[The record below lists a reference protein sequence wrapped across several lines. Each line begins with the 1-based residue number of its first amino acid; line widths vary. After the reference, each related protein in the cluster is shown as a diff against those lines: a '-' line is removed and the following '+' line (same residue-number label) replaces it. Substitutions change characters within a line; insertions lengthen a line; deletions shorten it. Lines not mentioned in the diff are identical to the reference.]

1 MTKYDFILMS
11 GEADAFLKK
20 LQEIG
25 LVDITRSVKPVDEES
40 EKLSYQADIYR
51 KAIVALKEVEPAEFA
66 EKTYGDLAANVME
79 TVNGIEADRNQLTQL
94 HKDLEECQPW
104 GNFNMNDIEKLAKQ
118 GLKLHFYKAKTVDPA
133 WKEQYA
139 LSEISNDGTNTYFV
153 VVDDSEAVITS
164 HSVGEP
170 FGVARSDSDAAIHT
184 YEFPL
189 KELPAP
195 TRDCATIKKE
205 ISALE
210 YEIEQKNKH
219 LSELKCHED
228 DLRKEL
234 DKMASDLDLH
244 LAHVAGEK
252 AAEDYIT
259 VFEGFAPASSEERL
273 RALLDQ
279 EDVFYVADKAKVD
292 DNPPI
297 KLKNN
302 KFVSMFELLT
312 DMYGRPKY
320 DEFDP
325 TVFISIFFMLFFAFC
340 MGDMGYGLVLI
351 GASLGL
357 KKVLGNIAPLGV
369 TLGIATT
376 IVGFF
381 FHTFFSM
388 DMLEWS
394 WLPDSVKAI
403 MLPSQ
408 IAGYDGTM
416 VLALLVGIV
425 HICLAMI
432 VKTYQATKTKGF
444 ANSLGTWGWTLLIVG
459 GVIVGGLALMGVMDK
474 EVTKWVVIVLGVLS
488 ALGIFFLNDL
498 HRNPLMN
505 FGSGLWDTYNTAT
518 GLLGDVLSYL
528 RLYALGL
535 AGAKLGEAFNAI
547 GVQALGDGGFGWVAF
562 ILIVVIGHVLNV
574 AMCVLGAFVHP
585 LRLNFLEFFK
595 NSGYEGTGRNY
606 NPLQSTNKYQQIK
619 N

>member
-1 MTKYDFILMS
+1 MVTEMTKYDFILMS
-11 GEADAFLKK
+11 GDADAFLEK
-20 LQEIG
+20 LQSVG
-25 LVDITRSVKPVDEES
+25 VVDITRSLKPIDEKS
-40 EKLSYQADIYR
+40 EKLSARAEVYR
-51 KAIVALKEVEPAEFA
+51 DALSALKEVEKAEDPGQKPTDFA
-66 EKTYGDLAANVME
+66 VEVME
-79 TVNGIEADRNQLTQL
+79 TVRDKGAIEAQLPQL
-94 HKDLEECQPW
+94 RKDADELVPW
-104 GNFNMNDIEKLAKQ
+104 GQFDAKSFDRLKET
-118 GLKLHFYKAKTVDPA
+118 GLKLHFYKAKDIDPA

-139 LSEISNDGTNTYFV
+139 LSEISNLGGNSYFV
-153 VVDDSEAVITS
+153 VV
-164 HSVGEP
+164 
-170 FGVARSDSDAAIHT
+170 SDSDD
-184 YEFPL
+184 YDFPL

-195 TRDCATIKKE
+195 DRDYAAIEKQIADLEAQVKE
-205 ISALE
+205 KEHRLA
-210 YEIEQKNKH
+210 Q
-219 LSELKCHED
+219 LKWHEPVIQA
-228 DLRKEL
+228 EL
-234 DKMASDLDLH
+234 DKTLSKLDLH
-244 LAHVAGEK
+244 LANVAGEK

-259 VFEGFAPASSEERL
+259 VFEGFAPAENEP
-273 RALLDQ
+273 ALHDML
-279 EDVFYVADKAKVD
+279 EKENILYLVDKAKVD

-302 KFVSMFELLT
+302 KFVSMFEMLT

-340 MGDMGYGLVLI
+340 MGDAGYGLVLI
-351 GASLGL
+351 LASLGL
-357 KKVLGNIAPLGV
+357 KKMLGKIAPLGI

-376 IVGFF
+376 VIGLL
-381 FHTFFSM
+381 FHTFFST
-388 DMLEWS
+388 DMLTWKCI
-394 WLPDSVKAI
+394 PDAVKRC

-432 VKTYQATKTKGF
+432 VKTYQATKVKGF

-474 EVTKWVVIVLGVLS
+474 ALTKWIVIVLGSLS

-498 HRNPLMN
+498 KRNPLLN
-505 FGSGLWDTYNTAT
+505 FGSGLWETYNTAT

-547 GVQALGDGGFGWVAF
+547 GLQALGDGGFGWVAF
-562 ILIVVIGHVLNV
+562 ILIVVIGHTLNV

-595 NSGYEGTGRNY
+595 NSGYEGTGRRY
-606 NPLQSTNKYQQIK
+606 KPLQS
-619 N
+619 

>member
-1 MTKYDFILMS
+1 MVTEMTKYDFILMS
-11 GEADAFLKK
+11 GDADAFLAK
-20 LQEIG
+20 LQQVG
-25 LVDITRSVKPVDEES
+25 LVDITRSVKPVDEQS
-40 EKLSYQADIYR
+40 EKLALRAEIYR
-51 KAIVALKEVEPAEFA
+51 KALSALKQVEPAEFA
-66 EKTYGDLAANVME
+66 EKTYGDLAVNVLD
-79 TVNGIEADRNQLTQL
+79 TISAKDEALNQLAQL
-94 HKDLEECQPW
+94 RKELEESRPW
-104 GNFNMNDIEKLAKQ
+104 GNFDVNGIKRLAEK
-118 GLKLHFYKAKTVDPA
+118 GLKLHFYKTKVVDPA

-139 LSEISNDGTNTYFV
+139 LSEISELEGYTYFV
-153 VVDDSEAVITS
+153 VVADSE
-164 HSVGEP
+164 E
-170 FGVARSDSDAAIHT
+170 

-195 TRDCATIKKE
+195 TRDCSAIEKE
-205 ISALE
+205 IKSLE
-210 YEIEQKNKH
+210 DDVEKYDRH
-219 LSELKCHED
+219 LAELKCHEP
-228 DLRKEL
+228 DLQREL
-234 DKMASDLDLH
+234 DKLLSKLDLH
-244 LAHVAGEK
+244 LAGVAGEK
-252 AAEDYIT
+252 AAEDYLT
-259 VFEGFAPASSEERL
+259 VFEGFVPTEKEAAL
-273 RALLDQ
+273 REMLEQ
-279 EDVFYVADKAKVD
+279 EHVFYVADKAVVD

-302 KFVSMFELLT
+302 KFVSMFEMLT

-351 GASLGL
+351 GASLAL
-357 KKVLGNIAPLGV
+357 KKMLGKIAPLGI

-376 IVGFF
+376 VVGFL
-381 FHTFFSM
+381 FHTFFSV
-388 DMLEWS
+388 DMLTWS
-394 WLPDSVKAI
+394 WLPEGVKKC

-408 IAGYDGTM
+408 IAGFDGTM

-432 VKTYQATKTKGF
+432 VKTYQSTKVKGF
-444 ANSLGTWGWTLLIVG
+444 ANSLSTWGWTLLIVG

-474 EVTKWVVIVLGVLS
+474 AVTKWVIIGIGVVS

-498 HRNPLMN
+498 HRNPLLN
-505 FGSGLWDTYNTAT
+505 FGSGLWETYNTAT

-547 GVQALGDGGFGWVAF
+547 GVQALGDGGAGWIPFV
-562 ILIVVIGHVLNV
+562 LIVVVGHTLNV

-595 NSGYEGTGRNY
+595 NSGYEGSGREY
-606 NPLQSTNKYQQIK
+606 HPLKTEN
-619 N
+619 

>member
-1 MTKYDFILMS
+1 MVTEMTKYGFILMS

-25 LVDITRSVKPVDEES
+25 MVDITRSVKPIDEQS
-40 EKLSYQADIYR
+40 EKLSSKADIYR

-66 EKTYGDLAANVME
+66 EKTYGDLAANVLE
-79 TVNGIEADRNQLTQL
+79 TVNGIESDRNQLTQL
-94 HKDLEECQPW
+94 RKDLEECQPW
-104 GNFNMNDIEKLAKQ
+104 GNFDMNDIERLAKQ
-118 GLKLHFYKAKTVDPA
+118 GLKLHFYKAKMVDPT

-139 LSEISNDGTNTYFV
+139 LSEISNDGVNTYFV
-153 VVDDSEAVITS
+153 VVDDQNE
-164 HSVGEP
+164 
-170 FGVARSDSDAAIHT
+170 

-195 TRDCATIKKE
+195 TRDCASIKKE
-205 ISALE
+205 IAALE
-210 YEIEQKNKH
+210 DDIEQKNKH

-228 DLRKEL
+228 DLRKEM
-234 DKMASDLDLH
+234 DKMASELDLH

-252 AAEDYIT
+252 VAEDYIT
-259 VFEGFAPASSEERL
+259 VFEGFAPASSEESL

-302 KFVSMFELLT
+302 KYVSMFELLT

-320 DEFDP
+320 NEFDP

-357 KKVLGNIAPLGV
+357 KKMLGNIAPLGV

-376 IVGFF
+376 VVGFF
-381 FHTFFSM
+381 FHTFFSV
-388 DMLEWS
+388 DMLQWS
-394 WLPDSVKAI
+394 WLPEGIKSI

-408 IAGYDGTM
+408 IAGFDGTM
-416 VLALLVGIV
+416 VLALLVGVV

-459 GVIVGGLALMGVMDK
+459 GVIVGAFALLGVM
-474 EVTKWVVIVLGVLS
+474 ETSLATWAIIIIGILS

-498 HRNPLMN
+498 HRNPLVNM
-505 FGSGLWDTYNTAT
+505 GVGLWDTYQMVT

-547 GVQALGDGGFGWVAF
+547 GVQALGDGGVNWIFF
-562 ILIVVIGHVLNV
+562 ILIVVVGHVLNI

-595 NSGYEGTGRNY
+595 NSGYEGSGRNY
-606 NPLQSTNKYQQIK
+606 NPLQSTK
-619 N
+619 

>member
-11 GEADAFLKK
+11 GDADAFLKK
-20 LQEIG
+20 LQEVG
-25 LVDITRSVKPVDEES
+25 LVDITRSLKPVDEQS
-40 EKLSYQADIYR
+40 EKLSVRAGIYR
-51 KAIVALKEVEPAEFA
+51 KALSALKGVEPAEFA
-66 EKTYGDLAANVME
+66 EKTYGDLAVNVLDTIKE
-79 TVNGIEADRNQLTQL
+79 KEEIQAQLAL
-94 HKDLEECQPW
+94 LRKELEESRPW
-104 GNFNMNDIEKLAKQ
+104 GSFDEEGFRRLADM
-118 GLKLHFYKAKTVDPA
+118 GLKLHFYKAKAIDPT

-139 LSEISNDGTNTYFV
+139 LSEISNDGAYTYFV
-153 VVDDSEAVITS
+153 VVA
-164 HSVGEP
+164 
-170 FGVARSDSDAAIHT
+170 DSDE
-184 YEFPL
+184 YDFPM

-195 TRDCATIKKE
+195 NRDCAAVEKA
-205 ISALE
+205 ISELE
-210 YEIEQKNKH
+210 YEIVQKDKH
-219 LSELKCHED
+219 LAELKCHED
-228 DLRKEL
+228 DIQKGLEKL
-234 DKMASDLDLH
+234 TSKLDLH
-244 LAHVAGEK
+244 LAQVAGEK
-252 AAEDYIT
+252 AADEYLT
-259 VFEGFAPASSEERL
+259 VFEGFAPAASEESL

-279 EDVFYVADKAKVD
+279 ENVFYVADKAVVD

-351 GASLGL
+351 GASLAL
-357 KKVLGNIAPLGV
+357 KKKLGKIAPLGV

-376 IVGFF
+376 VVGFL
-381 FHTFFSM
+381 FHTFFSV
-388 DMLEWS
+388 DMLTWS
-394 WLPDSVKAI
+394 WLPEAVKKC
-403 MLPSQ
+403 MVPSQ
-408 IAGYDGTM
+408 IAGFDGTM

-432 VKTYQATKTKGF
+432 VKTYQSTKVKGF

-459 GVIVGGLALMGVMDK
+459 GVIIGGLALMGVMDK
-474 EVTKWVVIVLGVLS
+474 AVTKWVIIGLGILS

-498 HRNPLMN
+498 HRNPLKN
-505 FGSGLWDTYNTAT
+505 FGSGLWETYNTAT

-547 GVQALGDGGFGWVAF
+547 GLQALGDGGAGWIAF

-595 NSGYEGTGRNY
+595 NSGYEGSGRVY
-606 NPLQSTNKYQQIK
+606 NPLTN
-619 N
+619 NNN

>member
-1 MTKYDFILMS
+1 MVTEMTKYDFILMS
-11 GEADAFLKK
+11 GDADAFLEK
-20 LQEIG
+20 LQTVG
-25 LVDITRSVKPVDEES
+25 VMDITRSLKPIDEKS
-40 EKLSYQADIYR
+40 EKLSTRADIYR
-51 KAIVALKEVEPAEFA
+51 KALSTLKAIEKAEDPGQKPADFAAEVMQTVREKEAIEAQLPQLRKEADDLVPWGRFDKTSFEKLKE
-66 EKTYGDLAANVME
+66 N
-79 TVNGIEADRNQLTQL
+79 
-94 HKDLEECQPW
+94 
-104 GNFNMNDIEKLAKQ
+104 
-118 GLKLHFYKAKTVDPA
+118 GLKLHFYKAKAIDPA

-139 LSEISNDGTNTYFV
+139 LSEISNIGGYSYFV
-153 VVDDSEAVITS
+153 VV
-164 HSVGEP
+164 
-170 FGVARSDSDAAIHT
+170 SDSD
-184 YEFPL
+184 EFDFPL

-195 TRDCATIKKE
+195 QSDYAAVEQQIAELEGQVKQKE
-205 ISALE
+205 QRLA
-210 YEIEQKNKH
+210 Q
-219 LSELKCHED
+219 LKWHEPVIQA
-228 DLRKEL
+228 EL
-234 DKMASDLDLH
+234 DKTLSNLDLH
-244 LAHVAGEK
+244 LAHAAGEK

-259 VFEGFAPASSEERL
+259 VFEGFAPKENEPALHDMLER
-273 RALLDQ
+273 
-279 EDVFYVADKAKVD
+279 ENVFYLVDKAQVD

-320 DEFDP
+320 NEFDP

-351 GASLGL
+351 GASLAL

-376 IVGFF
+376 VVGFL
-381 FHTFFSM
+381 FHTFFSV
-388 DMLEWS
+388 DMLTWS
-394 WLPDSVKAI
+394 WLPEGVKRI
-403 MLPSQ
+403 MLPSK

-432 VKTYQATKTKGF
+432 VKTYQSTKVKGF

-459 GVIVGGLALMGVMDK
+459 GIIVGGLALLGVIDK
-474 EVTKWVVIVLGVLS
+474 ALTKWIIIVIGCLS

-498 HRNPLMN
+498 HRNPLLN

-547 GVQALGDGGFGWVAF
+547 GVQALGDGGVNWVFF
-562 ILIVVIGHVLNV
+562 ILIVVVGHVLNV

-595 NSGYEGTGRNY
+595 NSGYEGSGRRY
-606 NPLQSTNKYQQIK
+606 NPLQNT
-619 N
+619 

>member
-11 GEADAFLKK
+11 GDADAFLAK
-20 LQEIG
+20 LQQIG
-25 LVDITRSVKPVDEES
+25 LVDITRSVKPVDEQS
-40 EKLSYQADIYR
+40 EKLAFRAEIYR
-51 KAIVALKEVEPAEFA
+51 KALSALKQVEPAEFA
-66 EKTYGDLAANVME
+66 EKTYGDLAVNVLD
-79 TVNGIEADRNQLTQL
+79 TISGKDEALNQLAQL
-94 HKDLEECQPW
+94 RKELEESRPW
-104 GNFNMNDIEKLAKQ
+104 GNFDVNGIKRLAEK
-118 GLKLHFYKAKTVDPA
+118 GLKLHFYKTKVVDPA

-139 LSEISNDGTNTYFV
+139 LSEISELEGYTYFV
-153 VVDDSEAVITS
+153 VVADSE
-164 HSVGEP
+164 E
-170 FGVARSDSDAAIHT
+170 

-195 TRDCATIKKE
+195 TRDCSAIEKE
-205 ISALE
+205 IKSLE
-210 YEIEQKNKH
+210 DDVEKYDRH
-219 LSELKCHED
+219 LAELKCHEP
-228 DLRKEL
+228 DLQREL
-234 DKMASDLDLH
+234 DKLLSKLDLH
-244 LAHVAGEK
+244 LAGVAGEK
-252 AAEDYIT
+252 AAEDYLT
-259 VFEGFAPASSEERL
+259 VFEGFVPTDKEAAL
-273 RALLDQ
+273 REMLEQ
-279 EDVFYVADKAKVD
+279 EHVFYVADKAVVD

-302 KFVSMFELLT
+302 KFVSMFEMLT

-351 GASLGL
+351 GASLAL
-357 KKVLGNIAPLGV
+357 KKMLGKIAPLGI

-376 IVGFF
+376 VVGFL
-381 FHTFFSM
+381 FHTFFSV
-388 DMLEWS
+388 DMLTWS
-394 WLPDSVKAI
+394 WLPEGVKKC

-408 IAGYDGTM
+408 IAGFDGTM

-432 VKTYQATKTKGF
+432 VKTYQSTKVKGF
-444 ANSLGTWGWTLLIVG
+444 ANSLSTWGWTLLIVG

-474 EVTKWVVIVLGVLS
+474 AVTKWVIIGIGVLS

-498 HRNPLMN
+498 HRNPLLN
-505 FGSGLWDTYNTAT
+505 FGSGLWETYNTAT

-547 GVQALGDGGFGWVAF
+547 GVQALGDGGAGWIPFV
-562 ILIVVIGHVLNV
+562 LIVVVGHTLNV

-595 NSGYEGTGRNY
+595 NSGYEGSGREY
-606 NPLQSTNKYQQIK
+606 HPLKTEN
-619 N
+619 

>member
-1 MTKYDFILMS
+1 MVTEMTKYDFILMS
-11 GEADAFLKK
+11 GDADAFLKK

-25 LVDITRSVKPVDEES
+25 LVDITRSVKPIDEQS
-40 EKLSYQADIYR
+40 EKLSLRADIYR
-51 KAIVALKEVEPAEFA
+51 KALFHLKEVTPAEFA
-66 EKTYGDLAANVME
+66 EKTYGDLAVNVLD
-79 TVNGIEADRNQLTQL
+79 TVKEKEEAQSQLAQL
-94 HKDLEECQPW
+94 YKDLEESKPW
-104 GNFNMNDIEKLAKQ
+104 GQFDVDSVKRLTDL
-118 GLKLHFYKAKTVDPA
+118 GLKMHFYKAKAIDPA

-153 VVDDSEAVITS
+153 VVAEDD
-164 HSVGEP
+164 
-170 FGVARSDSDAAIHT
+170 DYD
-184 YEFPL
+184 FPM
-189 KELPAP
+189 KELTAP
-195 TRDCATIKKE
+195 TRDCAAIEKE
-205 ISALE
+205 IQTVRDT
-210 YEIEQKNKH
+210 IEQKDKH
-219 LSELKCHED
+219 LSELKCHEA
-228 DLRKEL
+228 DLRKEM
-234 DKMASDLDLH
+234 DRIASKLDLH

-252 AAEDYIT
+252 AADDYIT
-259 VFEGFAPASSEERL
+259 VFEGFAPAASEENL

-279 EDVFYVADKAKVD
+279 ENVFYVADKAKVD

-351 GASLGL
+351 GASLAL
-357 KKVLGNIAPLGV
+357 KKVLGNIAPLGI

-376 IVGFF
+376 VVGFL
-381 FHTFFSM
+381 FHTFFSV
-388 DMLEWS
+388 DMLTWS
-394 WLPDSVKAI
+394 WLPDAVKSI

-416 VLALLVGIV
+416 VLALIVGIV

-432 VKTYQATKTKGF
+432 VKTYQSTKTKGF
-444 ANSLGTWGWTLLIVG
+444 LNSLGTWGWTLLIVG
-459 GVIVGGLALMGVMDK
+459 GVIIGGLALMGVMDK
-474 EVTKWVVIVLGVLS
+474 AVTKWVIIVLGILS
-488 ALGIFFLNDL
+488 ALGIFFLNDI
-498 HRNPLMN
+498 HRNPLKN
-505 FGSGLWDTYNTAT
+505 FGAGLWETYNTAT

-547 GVQALGDGGFGWVAF
+547 GLQALGDGGFGWVAF
-562 ILIVVIGHVLNV
+562 ILIVIVGHTLNV

-595 NSGYEGTGRNY
+595 NSGYEGSGRNF
-606 NPLQSTNKYQQIK
+606 NPLTNNNK
-619 N
+619 

>member
-1 MTKYDFILMS
+1 MVTEMTKYDFILMS
-11 GEADAFLKK
+11 GDMDAFLEK
-20 LQEIG
+20 LQSIG
-25 LVDITRSVKPVDEES
+25 VVDITRSTKPVDEHS
-40 EKLSYQADIYR
+40 ENLSSRAGVLR
-51 KAIVALKEVEPAEFA
+51 KALTLLKDVTPAEFA
-66 EKTYGDLAANVME
+66 EKGSADYASDVVETVME
-79 TVNGIEADRNQLTQL
+79 IEAMRARVPVLQKEADELV
-94 HKDLEECQPW
+94 PW
-104 GNFNMNDIEKLAKQ
+104 GCFDKASFDKLKEQ
-118 GLKLHFYKAKTVDPA
+118 GLKLHFYKAKAIEPE

-139 LSEISNDGTNTYFV
+139 LSEISNVGGYSYFV
-153 VVDDSEAVITS
+153 VV
-164 HSVGEP
+164 
-170 FGVARSDSDAAIHT
+170 SDSDD
-184 YEFPL
+184 YDFPM
-189 KELPAP
+189 KEIPAP
-195 TRDCATIKKE
+195 EKDYLALEKEIAELQDDITKKE
-205 ISALE
+205 A
-210 YEIEQKNKH
+210 H
-219 LSELKCHED
+219 LTELKCREASIQ
-228 DLRKEL
+228 KEL
-234 DKMASDLDLH
+234 DKTLSKLDLH
-244 LAHVAGEK
+244 LAQVSGEK

-259 VFEGFAPASSEERL
+259 VFEGFAPKECEP
-273 RALLDQ
+273 ALQ
-279 EDVFYVADKAKVD
+279 EMLEKENVFYLVDKAKVD

-297 KLKNN
+297 QLKNN

-320 DEFDP
+320 NEFDP

-351 GASLGL
+351 LASLGL

-376 IVGFF
+376 VVGFF
-381 FHTFFSM
+381 FHTFFSV
-388 DMLEWS
+388 DMLTWS
-394 WLPDSVKAI
+394 WLPEGVKSI

-425 HICLAMI
+425 HICLALI

-459 GVIVGGLALMGVMDK
+459 GVIVGGLALMGVIDNT
-474 EVTKWVVIVLGVLS
+474 VTKWIIIVIGCLS

-498 HRNPLMN
+498 HRNPLAN
-505 FGSGLWDTYNTAT
+505 FGSGLWETYNTVT

-547 GVQALGDGGFGWVAF
+547 GVQALGDGGVNWIFF
-562 ILIVVIGHVLNV
+562 ILIVVIGHVLNI

-595 NSGYEGTGRNY
+595 NSGYEGTGRKY
-606 NPLQSTNKYQQIK
+606 NPLSEIN

>member
-1 MTKYDFILMS
+1 MVTEMTKYDFILMS
-11 GEADAFLKK
+11 GDADAFLEK
-20 LQEIG
+20 LQTVG
-25 LVDITRSVKPVDEES
+25 MVDITRSLKPVDEQS
-40 EKLSYQADIYR
+40 EKLSARADIYR
-51 KAIVALKEVEPAEFA
+51 KALSTLKAVEKADDPGQKPTDFA
-66 EKTYGDLAANVME
+66 VEVME
-79 TVNGIEADRNQLTQL
+79 TVRDKEALEAQLPQL
-94 HKDLEECQPW
+94 RKDADELVPW
-104 GNFNMNDIEKLAKQ
+104 GQFDAKSFDRLKDS
-118 GLKLHFYKAKTVDPA
+118 GLKLHFYKAKAIDPA
-133 WKEQYA
+133 WTEQYA
-139 LSEISNDGTNTYFV
+139 LSEISNIGGYSYFV
-153 VVDDSEAVITS
+153 VV
-164 HSVGEP
+164 
-170 FGVARSDSDAAIHT
+170 SDSDD
-184 YEFPL
+184 YNFPL

-195 TRDCATIKKE
+195 EKDYA
-205 ISALE
+205 A
-210 YEIEQKNKH
+210 IEQQIADMEAQVKQKEQR
-219 LSELKCHED
+219 LAQLKWHEPVIQA
-228 DLRKEL
+228 EL
-234 DKMASDLDLH
+234 DKTLSKLDLH
-244 LAHVAGEK
+244 LAHVSGEK

-259 VFEGFAPASSEERL
+259 VFEGFAPAECEP
-273 RALLDQ
+273 ALHDML
-279 EDVFYVADKAKVD
+279 EKENILYLVDKAKVD

-351 GASLGL
+351 LASLGL
-357 KKVLGNIAPLGV
+357 KKMLGNIAPLGV

-376 IVGFF
+376 VVGFF
-381 FHTFFSM
+381 VHTFFSV
-388 DMLEWS
+388 DMLQWS
-394 WLPDSVKAI
+394 WLPEGVKSI

-408 IAGYDGTM
+408 IGGYDGTM
-416 VLALLVGIV
+416 VLALLVGVV

-474 EVTKWVVIVLGVLS
+474 ALTKWIIIVIGCLS

-498 HRNPLMN
+498 HRNPLLN
-505 FGSGLWDTYNTAT
+505 VGSGLWNTYNTVT

-547 GVQALGDGGFGWVAF
+547 GVQALGDGGARWIAF
-562 ILIVVIGHVLNV
+562 ILIVVIGHVLNI

-595 NSGYEGTGRNY
+595 NSGYEGSGRKY
-606 NPLQSTNKYQQIK
+606 KPLQS
-619 N
+619 

>member
-11 GEADAFLKK
+11 GDADAFLEK
-20 LQEIG
+20 LQSVG
-25 LVDITRSVKPVDEES
+25 VVDITRSLKPIDEKS
-40 EKLSYQADIYR
+40 EKLSARAEVYR
-51 KAIVALKEVEPAEFA
+51 DALSALKEVEKAEDPGQKPTDFA
-66 EKTYGDLAANVME
+66 VEVME
-79 TVNGIEADRNQLTQL
+79 TVRDKGAIEAQLPQL
-94 HKDLEECQPW
+94 RKDADELVPW
-104 GNFNMNDIEKLAKQ
+104 GQFDAKSFDRLKGT
-118 GLKLHFYKAKTVDPA
+118 GLKLHFYKAKAIDPA

-139 LSEISNDGTNTYFV
+139 LSEISNLGGNSYFV
-153 VVDDSEAVITS
+153 VV
-164 HSVGEP
+164 
-170 FGVARSDSDAAIHT
+170 SDSDD
-184 YEFPL
+184 YDFPL

-195 TRDCATIKKE
+195 DRDYAAIEKQIADLEAQVKE
-205 ISALE
+205 KEHRLA
-210 YEIEQKNKH
+210 Q
-219 LSELKCHED
+219 LKWHEPVIQA
-228 DLRKEL
+228 EL
-234 DKMASDLDLH
+234 DKTLSKLDLH
-244 LAHVAGEK
+244 LANVAGEK

-259 VFEGFAPASSEERL
+259 VFEGFAPAENEP
-273 RALLDQ
+273 ALHDML
-279 EDVFYVADKAKVD
+279 EKENILYLVDKAKAD

-297 KLKNN
+297 SLKNN
-302 KFVSMFELLT
+302 KFVSMFEMLT

-340 MGDMGYGLVLI
+340 MGDAGYGLVLI
-351 GASLGL
+351 LASLGL
-357 KKVLGNIAPLGV
+357 KKMLGKIAPLGI

-376 IVGFF
+376 VVGLL
-381 FHTFFSM
+381 FHTFFSV
-388 DMLEWS
+388 DMLTWKCI
-394 WLPDSVKAI
+394 PDVVKRF

-432 VKTYQATKTKGF
+432 VKTYQATKVKGF

-474 EVTKWVVIVLGVLS
+474 ALTKWIVIVLGSLS

-498 HRNPLMN
+498 HRNPLLN
-505 FGSGLWDTYNTAT
+505 VGSGLWETYNTVT

-547 GVQALGDGGFGWVAF
+547 GLQALGDGGFGWVAF
-562 ILIVVIGHVLNV
+562 ILIVVVGHVLNV

-595 NSGYEGTGRNY
+595 NSGYEGSGRRY
-606 NPLQSTNKYQQIK
+606 KPLSEIN

>member
-1 MTKYDFILMS
+1 MVTEMTKYDFILMS
-11 GEADAFLKK
+11 GDADAFLAK
-20 LQEIG
+20 LQQVG
-25 LVDITRSVKPVDEES
+25 LVDITRSVKPVDEQS
-40 EKLSYQADIYR
+40 EKLALRAEIYR
-51 KAIVALKEVEPAEFA
+51 KALSALKQVEPAEFA
-66 EKTYGDLAANVME
+66 EKTYGDLAVNVLD
-79 TVNGIEADRNQLTQL
+79 TISGKDEALNQLAQL
-94 HKDLEECQPW
+94 RKELEESRPW
-104 GNFNMNDIEKLAKQ
+104 GNFDVNGIKRLAEK
-118 GLKLHFYKAKTVDPA
+118 GLKLHFYKTKVVDPA

-139 LSEISNDGTNTYFV
+139 LSEISELEGYTYFV
-153 VVDDSEAVITS
+153 VVADSE
-164 HSVGEP
+164 E
-170 FGVARSDSDAAIHT
+170 

-195 TRDCATIKKE
+195 TRDCSSIEKE
-205 ISALE
+205 IKSLE
-210 YEIEQKNKH
+210 DDVEKYDRH
-219 LSELKCHED
+219 LAELKCHEP
-228 DLRKEL
+228 DLQREL
-234 DKMASDLDLH
+234 DKLLSKLDLH
-244 LAHVAGEK
+244 LAGVAGEK
-252 AAEDYIT
+252 AAEDYLT
-259 VFEGFAPASSEERL
+259 VFEGFVPTDKEAAL
-273 RALLDQ
+273 REMLEQ
-279 EDVFYVADKAKVD
+279 EHVFYVADKAVVD

-302 KFVSMFELLT
+302 KFVSMFEMLT

-351 GASLGL
+351 GASLAL
-357 KKVLGNIAPLGV
+357 KKMLGKIAPLGI

-376 IVGFF
+376 VVGFL
-381 FHTFFSM
+381 FHTFFSV
-388 DMLEWS
+388 DMLTWS
-394 WLPDSVKAI
+394 WLPEGVKKC

-408 IAGYDGTM
+408 IAGFDGTM

-432 VKTYQATKTKGF
+432 VKTYQSTKVKGF
-444 ANSLGTWGWTLLIVG
+444 ANSLSTWGWTLLIVG

-474 EVTKWVVIVLGVLS
+474 AVTKWVIIGIGVLS

-498 HRNPLMN
+498 HRNPLLN
-505 FGSGLWDTYNTAT
+505 FGSGLWETYNTAT

-547 GVQALGDGGFGWVAF
+547 GVQALGDGGAGWIPFV
-562 ILIVVIGHVLNV
+562 LIVVVGHTLNV

-595 NSGYEGTGRNY
+595 NSGYEGSGREY
-606 NPLQSTNKYQQIK
+606 HPLKTEN
-619 N
+619 